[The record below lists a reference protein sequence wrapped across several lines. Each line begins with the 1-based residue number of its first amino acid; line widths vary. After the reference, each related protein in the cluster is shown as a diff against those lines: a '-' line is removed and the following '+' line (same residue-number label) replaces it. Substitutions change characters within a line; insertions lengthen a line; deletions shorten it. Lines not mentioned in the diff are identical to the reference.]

1 MVSYGKRLAKLRGNK
16 TQAEVANAVGI
27 AVSTLT
33 MYELEQRVPRDSIK
47 IALANYFG
55 TTVQEIFFAEDC
67 HEKGQKEALPTLWW
81 IVLNQS
87 SFYCSQ
93 NILKRSP
100 VVFDNAFTPMC
111 HVVKIC
117 FRGFDFS
124 SR

>member
-67 HEKGQKEALPTLWW
+67 HEKGQKEKKGA
-81 IVLNQS
+81 
-87 SFYCSQ
+87 
-93 NILKRSP
+93 
-100 VVFDNAFTPMC
+100 
-111 HVVKIC
+111 
-117 FRGFDFS
+117 
-124 SR
+124 